1 VEAEAAANE
10 RRSFFLK
17 EQAIESGN
25 ERKASAAGDREGRS
39 VLGGGCE
46 HATIRN
52 SCYRGV
58 VQW

>member
-1 VEAEAAANE
+1 VEAEAAASE

-25 ERKASAAGDREGRS
+25 ERKASVVGEREGRS
-39 VLGGGCE
+39 VLGDGCE

-52 SCYRGV
+52 SRHRGV
-58 VQW
+58 AQW